1 MKKKN
6 QKIIRVGILGLG
18 RAGHTMHLEELE
30 AFPDN
35 YLAVAG
41 CDKDPERR
49 REAREAYP
57 ALRIYANAKDL
68 LADPEVDMI
77 AVATRSPDHV
87 RHSIRALEAGKYVV
101 CEKPVAASVHEIEK
115 LKAAGERFPGKLFI
129 RHNRRFESAFAHV
142 REIIASGKLGFIY
155 EIKLRRHSYQWRC
168 DWQTI
173 RKGMGGQLLNWGP
186 HLIDQALQFLEAPV
200 ESIWSDLKLV
210 AAYGDAEDHFKLLL
224 RGTNARIV
232 DVEVS
237 GGVPLPENVYC
248 IHGTRGTLISA
259 DEKTIKMRYLR
270 TDKKIPEFTATT
282 ANPPLHDGFGNAVPA
297 DWWVEEEV
305 PVAPASGDTVDMC
318 YLRIW
323 EAIMG
328 IRPYAVTIDQA
339 IEVVRVTERVRR
351 TKIDDIKH
359 RS

>member
-1 MKKKN
+1 MKKKAP
-6 QKIIRVGILGLG
+6 KILRVGVWGLG
-18 RAGHTMHLEELE
+18 RAGHTMHLKEL
-30 AFPDN
+30 ANFPEN

-49 REAREAYP
+49 REAREAFP

-87 RHSIRALEAGKYVV
+87 RHAIRALEAGKYVV
-101 CEKPVAASVHEIEK
+101 CEKPVAASVREIEK
-115 LKAAGERFPGKLFI
+115 LKVASERFPGKLFI

-142 REIIASGKLGFIY
+142 REIIASGKLGFVY
-155 EIKLRRHSYQWRC
+155 EIKLRRHSYQWRN

-200 ESIWSDLKLV
+200 ESLWTDLKLI
-210 AAYGDAEDHFKLLL
+210 AACGDAEDHVKLLL
-224 RGTNARIV
+224 RGTNGRIV
-232 DVEVS
+232 DVEIS
-237 GGVPLPENVYC
+237 GGVPLAENVYC
-248 IHGTRGTLISA
+248 VHGTRGTLISVN
-259 DEKTIKMRYLR
+259 EKTIKMRYLR
-270 TDKKIPEFTATT
+270 TDKKIPKYTAT
-282 ANPPLHDGFGNAVPA
+282 AENPPLHGGFGNPIPA
-297 DWWVEEEV
+297 DWWVDEEI
-305 PVAPASGDTVDMC
+305 PVAPASEDKIGKC

-339 IEVVRVTERVRR
+339 IEVVRITERARR
-351 TKIDDIKH
+351 TKIDDMKH
-359 RS
+359 RR